1 MTSDEAGTARPAA
14 GGSSRETWWMPL
26 AVALIAVATFAR
38 TLGFAL
44 VWDDPKLLGVL
55 AEQLAT
61 GGLAGL
67 LASDFRLDPAVPL
80 GFYRPVTMLSLGF
93 DRALGGGV
101 AWPFHLTNVL
111 LHALASALLFRV
123 LRRLDVEA
131 RLALAGSALF
141 AVHPVH
147 VESVAFVS
155 GRTDLLAA
163 NFVLGAVL
171 LWLRDRGDGRG
182 AGLGRVAAGSALVA
196 LGCLSKEV
204 ALVLPAVLVAWDALL
219 PGAAPAWRTRG
230 RAGWLVG
237 MGAAIALVL
246 LLRGA
251 VAGVPLFGAGTAGTA
266 AIPFGDRLAAV
277 PTVLL
282 FALRLLVLPWPLSPY
297 HTPDQVR
304 LDAWTITAAAVVV
317 AAWVLFAPRRWQR
330 AGLLSAAWTVGFL
343 LPGSG
348 LAGHAGA
355 AFAERFLYLASAGLP
370 VLALAVRGVQAPARS
385 RVAATLAAALA
396 AVVLA
401 GAAFS
406 VAESSIW
413 RDEESL
419 CAALIARSPQYADGY
434 VGLGHVREQQGRL
447 DEAAELLARA
457 IALDPTLEGAHMK
470 LGMVR
475 GRQER
480 WDESI
485 AGFRRALEL
494 RPDYP
499 DALANLGQTYLR
511 MRRPLDA
518 IPPLERAVALRPGFA
533 AAWVVL
539 GQARGTAGD
548 AGGAADAFE
557 RAIALAPG
565 DPDARLGLVV
575 ARLRQGRPELAWQ
588 AQRELAAVDGG
599 AGERAAAMIRGAGY

>member
-1 MTSDEAGTARPAA
+1 
-14 GGSSRETWWMPL
+14 MPL
-26 AVALIAVATFAR
+26 VVAVVAVATYAR

-55 AEQLAT
+55 GERLAG

-67 LASDFRLDPAVPL
+67 LAADFRLDPAVPL
-80 GFYRPVTMLSLGF
+80 GFYRPVTMLSLWL
-93 DRALGGGV
+93 DRAAGGGA

-111 LHALASALLFRV
+111 LHALASALLFRL
-123 LRRLDVEA
+123 LRRLGIEA
-131 RLALAGSALF
+131 RLALAAAALF
-141 AVHPVH
+141 AAHPVH

-155 GRTDLLAA
+155 GRTDMLAA

-171 LWLRDRGDGRG
+171 LWLRDRGQGRE
-182 AGLGRVAAGSALVA
+182 AGLGRVAGGSALFA

-219 PGAAPAWRTRG
+219 PAAAPAWRARR
-230 RAGWLVG
+230 RAAWLVG
-237 MGAAIALVL
+237 FGAALALVL

-251 VAGVPLFGAGTAGTA
+251 VAGVPLLGAGAGA
-266 AIPFGDRLAAV
+266 HSIPLGERLLGAPAV
-277 PTVLL
+277 LI

-297 HTPDQVR
+297 HTPDQLRPDV
-304 LDAWTITAAAVVV
+304 LTIGAAAVVL
-317 AAWVLFAPRRWQR
+317 AAWTLLAPRRWHR

-343 LPGSG
+343 LPSSG
-348 LAGHAGA
+348 LAAHAGA
-355 AFAERFLYLASAGLP
+355 PFAERFLYLPSAGLP
-370 VLALAVRGVQAPARS
+370 VLALAVLGVRATARA
-385 RVAATLAAALA
+385 RLTATLCAAVAAAAA
-396 AVVLA
+396 A
-401 GAAFS
+401 GAAVS

-419 CAALIARSPQYADGY
+419 ALALVTRSPRYADGF

-457 IALDPTLEGAHMK
+457 IAIDPALEGAHMK

-485 AGFRRALEL
+485 ASFRRALEL

-499 DALANLGQTYLR
+499 DALANLGQTFLR

-548 AGGAADAFE
+548 ARGAAEAFE

-565 DPDARLGLVV
+565 DADAWLGLVV
-575 ARLRQGRPELAWQ
+575 ARLRQGRPDLAWQ
-588 AQRELAAVDGG
+588 AQRELAALDGT
-599 AGERAAAMIRGAGY
+599 AGERAAAVIRGAGY